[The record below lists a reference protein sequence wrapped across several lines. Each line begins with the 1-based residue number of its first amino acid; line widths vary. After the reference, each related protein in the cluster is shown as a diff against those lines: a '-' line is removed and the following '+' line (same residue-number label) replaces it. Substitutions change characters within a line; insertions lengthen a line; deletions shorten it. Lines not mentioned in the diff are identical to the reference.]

1 MADAP
6 VPSLARAREQK
17 INELSVHFAN
27 DDLSLEDLERRIEQV
42 YKAASVA
49 ELESITADLVRA
61 TAAPAEVPRGSA
73 ARVGRSGVLA
83 SSQRPAR
90 RVLSL
95 MSSTRRVGRWT
106 VPQKLD
112 VLAIMSDTRLDLTHA
127 LLPAGVVDIEV
138 RAVMASLRL
147 IVPPG
152 MRVVIDT
159 HSVMANIQSRADD
172 LPVEE
177 VPATL
182 SAPVLRLSGYAFMA
196 DVQVVVRRREEPY
209 VADDE

>member
-1 MADAP
+1 MADPP

-17 INELSVHFAN
+17 ISELSVHFAN
-27 DDLSLEDLERRIEQV
+27 DDLSIEDLERRIEQV
-42 YKAASVA
+42 YKAASGA

-61 TAAPAEVPRGSA
+61 AAVPAEAPRGSA
-73 ARVGRSGVLA
+73 ARAGRSGVPA
-83 SSQRPAR
+83 SYQQPAT

-95 MSSTRRVGRWT
+95 MSSTRRIGRWA

-138 RAVMASLRL
+138 RAVMASLKV

-177 VPATL
+177 VPATR
-182 SAPVLRLSGYAFMA
+182 SAPVLRLSGFAFMA
-196 DVQVVVRRREEPY
+196 DVQVVVRRREDPY
-209 VADDE
+209 VEDDE